1 MAATAK
7 SLPSHDRLDRV
18 NASIPAPTPRRGV
31 RAILT
36 DRTGIS
42 SMVRWGLSA
51 NMVALM
57 LGTPIGYVV
66 AGGEAALSYA
76 TAVGGIIAF
85 FTLGILALKRLL
97 AGPTE
102 FALAAA
108 MGVYAV
114 QLSVVFGLLLVL
126 RQAPWLHLSAFV
138 VGAIGATIAWQA
150 GTLVGLRRARQPV
163 YEPHAHQ

>member
-1 MAATAK
+1 MASATF
-7 SLPSHDRLDRV
+7 LPSHDRLGCV
-18 NASIPAPTPRRGV
+18 NASIQAPTPRQGA

-36 DRTGIS
+36 DRTGIP
-42 SMVRWGLSA
+42 SMLRWGLST
-51 NMVALM
+51 NMAALI
-57 LGTPIGYVV
+57 LGTPIGYAV

-76 TAVGGIIAF
+76 TAVVGIAAF
-85 FTLGILALKRLL
+85 FTLGIVALKRLL
-97 AGPTE
+97 AGPVE

-138 VGAIGATIAWQA
+138 AGAIGATIVWQA

-163 YEPHAHQ
+163 YEPHAPQ